1 MPVLT
6 RVGESFASRV
16 SGSLLNAIALDELI
30 THTDEKYEN
39 IAIKLATNQNY
50 MNKVKNKLEKNR
62 LSKPL
67 FNIKLYTKHIESAY
81 KTIYEAYNNN
91 LPINN
96 IEVS

>member
-1 MPVLT
+1 
-6 RVGESFASRV
+6 
-16 SGSLLNAIALDELI
+16 
-30 THTDEKYEN
+30 
-39 IAIKLATNQNY
+39 

-91 LPINN
+91 LPIDN